1 MVQQLGKYQKIVER
15 FDDVVR
21 ANLGTITRVDHL
33 AAAAC
38 ISPRTLLRAFRV
50 VCGTTPFRY
59 LREVRLDEA
68 RHLLSSVGTPGS
80 VTEIAARCGFRCLD
94 SFSAGYKA
102 SFGERPSETRQ
113 RANDH
118 PRRSAVSERK
128 S

>member
-1 MVQQLGKYQKIVER
+1 VQRQLGNYQKIVER
-15 FDDVVR
+15 FDDVIR
-21 ANLGTITRVDHL
+21 ANLGTITRVDQL

-68 RHLLSSVGTPGS
+68 RYLLASAATTGT
-80 VTEIAARCGFRCLD
+80 VTEIAARCGFRSLD
-94 SFSAGYKA
+94 SFSAGYRA

-113 RANDH
+113 RANDT
-118 PRRSAVSERK
+118 RRFALSERT